1 MPSLIKSVQQKWHGF
16 RCSLAFSN
24 WGDLLLSRLLHPR
37 RRLVVYE
44 WRSRYW
50 VACDTRMYDHC
61 SPKEALAESAYDLY
75 IRQSTRAGHCS
86 YVNIGANIGAFDV
99 AVASLASVPR
109 GLSVEMN
116 PRTFQRLGFNHQVN
130 DFNTVRLLNCGVA
143 GEAGMHQAAL
153 TACSLADSLWATS
166 TTEEVVETVEVP
178 LKTLAQCLS
187 ESGYEEGGF
196 DLLKLDCEGAEY
208 GIVRQSS
215 PETLRRFRHIVMEM
229 HPCPPGE
236 TADALRDKLAAVG
249 FRPRKMEGKPAPAEN
264 LHFWELAA

>member
-1 MPSLIKSVQQKWHGF
+1 MPSLIESAKQKWHGL

-24 WGDLLLSRLLHPR
+24 WGEILLSRLLHPR
-37 RRLVVYE
+37 RRVVVYE
-44 WRSRYW
+44 WRSRYL
-50 VACDTRMYDHC
+50 VACDMQMYDHC

-75 IRQSTRAGHCS
+75 ILHSARDGCCS
-86 YVNIGANIGAFDV
+86 YVNVGANIGAFDV

-130 DFNTVRLLNCGVA
+130 NFDTVRLLNCGVA
-143 GEAGMHQAAL
+143 GESGQHRAAL
-153 TACSLADSLWATS
+153 TICSLADSLWAAS
-166 TTEEVVETVEVP
+166 TTEEVVETVEIP
-178 LKTLAQCLS
+178 LKTLAQCLT
-187 ESGYEEGGF
+187 ESGCDEGEF

-236 TADALRDKLAAVG
+236 TAEALRNKLATVG
-249 FRPRKMEGKPAPAEN
+249 FQPRKLEGRPAPAEN
-264 LHFWELAA
+264 LHFWALAA